1 MTEKYACT
9 QLIQNTCVAWQKI
22 NNNSLGVDI
31 TTEQAKQTFVAIAT
45 MFAVAWCYKQLAR
58 FLQQR

>member
-1 MTEKYACT
+1 MTDKYACT

-22 NNNSLGVDI
+22 DNSLGLDI
-31 TTEQAKQTFVAIAT
+31 TTEQAKQTFVAIAM
-45 MFAVAWCYKQLAR
+45 MFAVAWCYKQLSR